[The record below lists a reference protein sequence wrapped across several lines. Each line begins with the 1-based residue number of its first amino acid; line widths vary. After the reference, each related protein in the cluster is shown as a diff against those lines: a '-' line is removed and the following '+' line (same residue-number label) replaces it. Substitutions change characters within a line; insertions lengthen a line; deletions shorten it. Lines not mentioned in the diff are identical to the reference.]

1 MVNSYSDITTF
12 NVPISGCIR
21 NDSWGTQSIT
31 YLEVVKPVIDN
42 KGAGMHTGAV
52 WMIWMVG
59 NTKLILYSTQK
70 IFILS
75 NTLYYKWFS
84 LLTASIYE
92 MTNFV

>member
-1 MVNSYSDITTF
+1 MY
-12 NVPISGCIR
+12 GCIR

-31 YLEVVKPVIDN
+31 YLEVLKPLIDN

-52 WMIWMVG
+52 WMMWMAG

-75 NTLYYKWFS
+75 NTLYCKWFS
-84 LLTASIYE
+84 LLTATMKWQISFSSYLYE
-92 MTNFV
+92 RF